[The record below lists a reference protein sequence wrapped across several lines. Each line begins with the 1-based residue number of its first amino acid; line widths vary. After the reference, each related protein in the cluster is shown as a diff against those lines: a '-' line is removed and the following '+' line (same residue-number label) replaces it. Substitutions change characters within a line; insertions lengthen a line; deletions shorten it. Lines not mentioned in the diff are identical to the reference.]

1 MEEVIDN
8 GREKLWKFS
17 ELNVTMKDMFIEI
30 AKRNYEE
37 ADPLTVADS
46 FQVLF
51 FLRR

>member
-17 ELNVTMKDMFIEI
+17 ELKVSMKDMFMEI

-37 ADPLTVADS
+37 VDPYTVADS
-46 FQVLF
+46 FKVLYK
-51 FLRR
+51 